1 MHCAAAPAT
10 RISSWIFCS
19 DAIRERSIGQF
30 GQIGVQNATTEYRVR
45 MTLCGGTLQPSVKL
59 LITLEGTYYHPRDR
73 CRVPNA
79 DCESCIQT
87 ISAASLDSTH
97 PHPHVHT
104 SRIRTE
110 PCEYGHSR
118 VHRMV
123 AWVHTC
129 SKRNI
134 LSRTYACSRAPATR
148 PQAKSRNS

>member
-1 MHCAAAPAT
+1 M
-10 RISSWIFCS
+10 
-19 DAIRERSIGQF
+19 
-30 GQIGVQNATTEYRVR
+30 QNATTEYRVR

-97 PHPHVHT
+97 PHPHVHI

-110 PCEYGHSR
+110 PCEYGPSR
-118 VHRMV
+118 ESASHGCKGPYMQMNDWHHERTTSRRRTRPSIVHATVVKKEPITADVKNYGTKRKY
-123 AWVHTC
+123 TC
-129 SKRNI
+129 SAELDN
-134 LSRTYACSRAPATR
+134 
-148 PQAKSRNS
+148 NSWSS